1 MVCLRIDL
9 SLGAPPGVA
18 LSALCSFELGVVVVG
33 AVAEGVSAL
42 AGAAAAGTD
51 GPTPTPK
58 ESKYSD

>member
-18 LSALCSFELGVVVVG
+18 LSALCSFELEVGVVVG

-42 AGAAAAGTD
+42 AGAGRD
-51 GPTPTPK
+51 GPIPFPK
-58 ESKYSD
+58 ESKF